1 MSLCGIPTK
10 YAARAVFRDGSRTQG
25 EGGGCV
31 CFEVFLGNEGD
42 DHVSDFLLNVMKPF
56 LHYRPIRLCCSV
68 SGL

>member
-1 MSLCGIPTK
+1 MSLRGIPTK

-42 DHVSDFLLNVMKPF
+42 DHVSDFLLKM
-56 LHYRPIRLCCSV
+56 S
-68 SGL
+68 